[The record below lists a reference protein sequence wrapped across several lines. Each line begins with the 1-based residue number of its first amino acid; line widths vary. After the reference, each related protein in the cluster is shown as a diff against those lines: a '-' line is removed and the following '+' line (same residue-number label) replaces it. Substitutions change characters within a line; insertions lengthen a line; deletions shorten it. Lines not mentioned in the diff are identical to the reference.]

1 MPKEKTLEEL
11 FSSSIGK
18 AIRPE
23 LILTSLITRRLSELG
38 ITLSAKNVAALKS
51 RLKIRGND
59 ELLIEIDD
67 EGYPG
72 LSNAE
77 VRERVESVLK
87 KLGPAVKKVCDQVLK
102 SVPSL
107 MNECVTTLA
116 GRQLDA
122 MRDTRQAALKAH
134 RTAHSGF
141 KKHLRDH
148 WGDALNALEVHI
160 GAITEIGMRYCKQND
175 RGIDRSG
182 RRVREVLML
191 LHARACQISKEIL
204 SLLSDGFADGA
215 HARWRS
221 LHEVGVVACFIA
233 TRGERVACRYI
244 AHELTESRKG
254 ARASL
259 ATWPQLAFDN
269 RFSAQLAVLERGRA
283 RLVTKYGA
291 SFAGQY
297 GWAAHLFKGGQP
309 TFVDIE
315 RAVQLQMLRP
325 HFGMANYNVHASA
338 KGALFRLGLGIPQD
352 RVLLAG
358 PSALGL
364 SDPGLL
370 TAYSLMQITT
380 TLLTYKPS
388 IERLALARVVMRLGD
403 EAIAAFKANPDFGNG

>member
-11 FSSSIGK
+11 FSRSIGK

-87 KLGPAVKKVCDQVLK
+87 ELGPAVKKVCAQVLK
-102 SVPSL
+102 SVPTL
-107 MNECVTTLA
+107 MNEFVTTLA

-122 MRDTRQAALKAH
+122 MRDTRPAALKAH
-134 RTAHSGF
+134 RAVHSGF
-141 KKHLRDH
+141 KKHLRHH
-148 WGDALNALEVHI
+148 WGVALDALEVQI
-160 GAITEIGMRYCKQND
+160 GAVTEIGMRYCEQNN

-221 LHEVGVVACFIA
+221 LHEVGVVASFIA
-233 TRGERVACRYI
+233 ARGERVAYRYI
-244 AHELTESRKG
+244 KHELIDSRKG
-254 ARASL
+254 ARAHL
-259 ATWPQLAFDN
+259 ETWPQLTSDKHFTG
-269 RFSAQLAVLERGRA
+269 QLQVLERGRA
-283 RLVTKYGA
+283 RLVAKYGA
-291 SFAGQY
+291 SFAGDY
-297 GWAAHLFKGGQP
+297 GWAAHLFKGGRP

-315 RAVQLQMLRP
+315 KAVQLHMLRP
-325 HFGMANYNVHASA
+325 HFGMANYNVHAGA
-338 KGALFRLGLGIPQD
+338 KGALFRLGLDRARADLAIPACSP
-352 RVLLAG
+352 RIPLCKSLLR
-358 PSALGL
+358 S
-364 SDPGLL
+364 
-370 TAYSLMQITT
+370 
-380 TLLTYKPS
+380 
-388 IERLALARVVMRLGD
+388 
-403 EAIAAFKANPDFGNG
+403 